1 MDDIEDMNF
10 VLAGTW
16 MDAGDGIFVREGLV
30 VVLVVRVSFTN
41 HSLVARCRRCR
52 SVIIVVDGTIMDD
65 DDAKSDADRF
75 LVPVVDRGSVMVVG
89 TALLVDVVT
98 ATGDDGGGCRS
109 SFHNNGRDSI
119 VVVVVVL

>member
-1 MDDIEDMNF
+1 
-10 VLAGTW
+10 

-30 VVLVVRVSFTN
+30 VVLVVRVSFTS
-41 HSLVARCRRCR
+41 HSLEARCRRCR
-52 SVIIVVDGTIMDD
+52 SVIIVVDGSIMDN

-75 LVPVVDRGSVMVVG
+75 LVPVVDRGSVMVVVG
-89 TALLVDVVT
+89 TTLLVDVVT

-119 VVVVVVL
+119 VVVVIVL